1 MANLCFQFPPVFED
15 KKAIV
20 VTPTVS
26 LMQDQVTNLEE
37 KGIKAVYLGSAQL
50 DVSVE
55 DHALSPGSDVSL
67 VFVTPEW
74 ISKSQK

>member
-1 MANLCFQFPPVFED
+1 
-15 KKAIV
+15 
-20 VTPTVS
+20 
-26 LMQDQVTNLEE
+26 MQDQVTNLEE
-37 KGIKAVYLGSAQL
+37 KIIKAVYLGSAQL

-55 DHALSPGSDVSL
+55 DHAFSPGSDVSL